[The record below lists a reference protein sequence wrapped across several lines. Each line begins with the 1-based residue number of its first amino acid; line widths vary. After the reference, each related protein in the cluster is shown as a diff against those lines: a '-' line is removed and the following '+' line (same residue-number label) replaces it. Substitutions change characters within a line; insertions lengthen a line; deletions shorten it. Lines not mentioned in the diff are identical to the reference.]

1 MLLTQQREMET
12 TRRISIPRRKVLFLA
27 VVLGITLLGGFT
39 RVRGAQ
45 LIANNYDEWIYLDA
59 SQNYAGYIEKLDIKN
74 IVYLNE
80 NFEHPP
86 LAKLVYALALVG
98 IPRQPVTYAAL
109 MEDPSTPA
117 QVKYMQLRARY
128 VSAGLGTLAV
138 LLLSLIH
145 PLAGLFLAV
154 QSLAVQFTSV
164 VYLEALPSVTSLVA
178 ILAYDRWLKTVGDG
192 GGRNRPMLARDMG
205 WLGLSAVGVG
215 LSVASKYMYAVVGIA
230 IAIHFTGKFLLN
242 RQGRK
247 SHLVWLLAWITLAA
261 VVFFVSDPWLWV
273 KTGARLVKT
282 ISFHFE
288 FSQSTRVIEYGY
300 PLWQPLLWLFASVP
314 DQPPGAIPYQP
325 GGFLFLLDFP
335 IALLA
340 LAGLPALWKRR
351 TPYAVWLLVGMV
363 MLMLWNTK
371 WPQYVM
377 IIAVPWCLSAAE
389 GVTSVGRVVRDL
401 ACRRSI
407 PNLRYQK

>member
-1 MLLTQQREMET
+1 MET
-12 TRRISIPRRKVLFLA
+12 IREISNHHKNILFLA

-59 SQNYAGYIEKLDIKN
+59 SQNYAGHIERLDIKN

-98 IPRQPVTYAAL
+98 IPRQPVTYASL
-109 MEDPSTPA
+109 MEDPSTPVP
-117 QVKYMQLRARY
+117 VKYMQLRARY

-138 LLLSLIH
+138 LLLSLIN

-164 VYLEALPSVTSLVA
+164 VYLEALPSATSLVA
-178 ILAYDRWLKTVGDG
+178 ILAYDRWLKSG
-192 GGRNRPMLARDMG
+192 GAAGACSRPMLPRDMG

-215 LSVASKYMYAVVGIA
+215 LSAASKYMYAVVGIA

-247 SHLVWLLAWITLAA
+247 SHLVWLLAWVTLAA

-282 ISFHFE
+282 LSFHFE

-300 PLWQPLLWLFASVP
+300 PLWQPLLWLFAPVP

-325 GGFLFLLDFP
+325 RSFLFLLDLP

-363 MLMLWNTK
+363 MLFLWNTK

-389 GVTSVGRVVRDL
+389 GVTSVGRVIQKTFQKL
-401 ACRRSI
+401 
-407 PNLRYQK
+407 NLPRPQKTAN